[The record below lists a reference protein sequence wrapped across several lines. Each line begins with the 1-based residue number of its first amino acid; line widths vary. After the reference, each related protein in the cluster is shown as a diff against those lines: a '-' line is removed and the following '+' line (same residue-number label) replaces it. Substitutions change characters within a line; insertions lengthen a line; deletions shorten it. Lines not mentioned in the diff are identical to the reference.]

1 MTKTIYTLVDD
12 IYKLFDSGKEIPTK
26 DIVVLSRNIA
36 KTIYKRLRDTA
47 KKRRPPSVLRM
58 GSIGQGDRLLWY
70 NSRDKEPK
78 VFTAQEKI
86 RFMYGDVLEE
96 LMLFFAEQAGH
107 EVTGKQDF
115 LVLEGVRGLMDAK
128 IDGVTTDVKSAS
140 PAAFFK
146 FENRSILKPEN
157 DPFGYI
163 MQVSAYAQAS
173 QKKPYEECDEAAA
186 LFAINKSNGKLTTLV
201 IEDIDQ
207 PDVAKRIKH
216 LKKVIASDKMPE
228 RCYEDEPDGKSGN
241 RKIITTC
248 GFCKHKEDCW
258 SDAND
263 GAGLRT
269 FKYSNG
275 WRFLTRVENLPSV
288 DEIKKEKVIE

>member
-1 MTKTIYTLVDD
+1 MPKTIYTLVDD
-12 IYKLFDSGKEIPTK
+12 IYKLFDTGKEIPTK
-26 DIVVLSRNIA
+26 DIVILSRNIA

-47 KKRRPPSVLRM
+47 RKRRPASVLRM
-58 GSIGQGDRLLWY
+58 GSIGQGDKLLWY
-70 NSRDKEPK
+70 TSRDKEPK

-86 RFMYGDVLEE
+86 RFLYGDILEE

-115 LVLEGVRGLMDAK
+115 LTLEGLRGIRDAK
-128 IDGVTTDVKSAS
+128 IDGVNTDVKSAS

-146 FENRSILKPEN
+146 FENRSILEPKN
-157 DPFGYI
+157 DPFGYV
-163 MQVSAYAQAS
+163 MQASAYAQAD

-186 LFAINKSNGKLTTLV
+186 LFAINKSNGKLTTVV

-207 PDVAKRIKH
+207 PDVAKRIIH
-216 LKKVIASDKMPE
+216 LRKVIASDVPPE
-228 RCYEDEPDGKSGN
+228 RCYEDVADGKAGN
-241 RKIITTC
+241 RKIGSNC
-248 GFCKHKEDCW
+248 SYCKYKEDCW

-263 GAGLRT
+263 GAGLRI

-275 WRFLTRVENLPSV
+275 WRFLTHVEKLPAV
-288 DEIKKEKVIE
+288 DEIKEEEVIE